1 MRRWIRETHNQTL
14 CRMQMILWGDSYT
27 SITLVPMNA
36 GPIPETC
43 VVLIPCL
50 GRSHSTHSSLDL
62 KDNQKW
68 MKFLK
73 FRLSPAG
80 QVQFT
85 VPSHSLEVNYQKP
98 VTFSN
103 LWSETPPSLRLP
115 ISKGKS
121 YGCPQKQLRSQWGE
135 TPDPSPHCTNS
146 SSPWAV
152 SISYV
157 HVGLY

>member
-27 SITLVPMNA
+27 SITLVPINV

-98 VTFSN
+98 VICGQKPYPHYDFQS
-103 LWSETPPSLRLP
+103 PR
-115 ISKGKS
+115 GKAM
-121 YGCPQKQLRSQWGE
+121 GVHK
-135 TPDPSPHCTNS
+135 S
-146 SSPWAV
+146 SS
-152 SISYV
+152 
-157 HVGLY
+157 GLSGERLWTHLPTVPTAAHHELFLYHMSM